1 MLQVSHRGFDFLEP
15 GFQRNRIRLRHDVQ
29 LSILI
34 VADKE
39 MPNSAACQ
47 GKSVT
52 GADLTDDRR
61 RCRFQFFTITGSGFP
76 EHTERSILFF
86 GPQAFADYQQDK
98 IENESSSGH

>member
-1 MLQVSHRGFDFLEP
+1 MLQVSHCGFDFLEP
-15 GFQRNRIRLRHDVQ
+15 GFQRNRIGLRHDVQ

-34 VADKE
+34 VPDKE

-47 GKSVT
+47 GESVT

-76 EHTERSILFF
+76 EHNDGSILIFE
-86 GPQAFADYQQDK
+86 P
-98 IENESSSGH
+98 

>member
-1 MLQVSHRGFDFLEP
+1 
-15 GFQRNRIRLRHDVQ
+15 LRHDVQ

-47 GKSVT
+47 GESVT

-76 EHTERSILFF
+76 EHTERSILIIR
-86 GPQAFADYQQDK
+86 PYSFADYQRDK
-98 IENESSSGH
+98 TQYESSSGH

>member
-1 MLQVSHRGFDFLEP
+1 
-15 GFQRNRIRLRHDVQ
+15 LRHDVQ

-76 EHTERSILFF
+76 EHNQKLDSDFRALSIRGLSA
-86 GPQAFADYQQDK
+86 GQNRK
-98 IENESSSGH
+98 